1 MLLRSKA
8 KAEGFCW
15 EECGEDDLVK
25 KCQNKTLEILNHPS
39 SSLILDWIAKAD
51 LESAKAMMET
61 WDNGSEKGERFA
73 GEFAF
78 HFIELIPKV
87 DERREEL
94 FNSLSDDRIRQ
105 VYLATYHD
113 LSMPPGVHLVDASRY
128 LSCDEFNA
136 LLAKEVQH
144 RPPGWPGPPPQPRS
158 QWKLV
163 LGSCDM
169 IFITFNLHRA
179 TRKGPELLGLGP
191 ALCGPG
197 TRGSQDGVCLRCFF
211 TILLW

>member
-1 MLLRSKA
+1 
-8 KAEGFCW
+8 
-15 EECGEDDLVK
+15 
-25 KCQNKTLEILNHPS
+25 
-39 SSLILDWIAKAD
+39 
-51 LESAKAMMET
+51 MET

-128 LSCDEFNA
+128 LSCDEF
-136 LLAKEVQH
+136 
-144 RPPGWPGPPPQPRS
+144 P
-158 QWKLV
+158 
-163 LGSCDM
+163 
-169 IFITFNLHRA
+169 
-179 TRKGPELLGLGP
+179 
-191 ALCGPG
+191 LCSP
-197 TRGSQDGVCLRCFF
+197 S
-211 TILLW
+211 